1 MKVVRPSNP
10 PRSKFLW
17 TSRAAILTASTFLL
31 GLFLP
36 SLIKGQGPLLL
47 IATSAS
53 QPIQNRRADADN
65 LSRMRNVSMIRR
77 FRKNGLLI
85 PVPVRTRYYYLHA
98 VSRNYR
104 YLRPWAKVFLD
115 RLSRQHYARF
125 RRRLRVTS
133 LIRTVAFQRSL
144 ARRNGNAAAFSGPL
158 RSSHLTGST
167 LDISKH
173 GMAGESISWM
183 RKVLYSLKKNGY
195 LYAIEEFQQPTF
207 HIMVYHR
214 YENYVKR
221 HKAIERK
228 KKNDRPAERIASD
241 NHSSDG

>member
-1 MKVVRPSNP
+1 MRGE
-10 PRSKFLW
+10 
-17 TSRAAILTASTFLL
+17 SRGVSGTAILVASTFLL

-53 QPIQNRRADADN
+53 QPIQNQRADADH

-77 FRKNGLLI
+77 FRKNGLLV

-98 VSRNYR
+98 VSSNYR
-104 YLRPWAKVFLD
+104 YLRPWAKLFLD

-125 RRRLRVTS
+125 RRKLRVTS
-133 LIRTVAFQRSL
+133 LIRTVAFQRAL
-144 ARRNGNAAAFSGPL
+144 ATRNGNAAAFSGPL

-173 GMAGESISWM
+173 GMAGGSISWM
-183 RKVLYSLKKNGY
+183 RKVLYSLRKRGY

-207 HIMVYHR
+207 HIMVYQR
-214 YENYVKR
+214 YESYVKR
-221 HKAIERK
+221 RKAIEKTK
-228 KKNDRPAERIASD
+228 KHDGPTERIASER
-241 NHSSDG
+241 HSSDG

>member
-1 MKVVRPSNP
+1 MKGDSRGVSGRVV
-10 PRSKFLW
+10 L
-17 TSRAAILTASTFLL
+17 IASAFLL
-31 GLFLP
+31 GLFVP

-53 QPIQNRRADADN
+53 QPIQNRRADADH

-77 FRKNGLLI
+77 FRKNGLLV

-104 YLRPWAKVFLD
+104 YLRPWAKLFLD

-125 RRRLRVTS
+125 RRKLRVTS
-133 LIRTVAFQRSL
+133 LIRTVAFQRAL
-144 ARRNGNAAAFSGPL
+144 AGRNSNAAAFSGPL

-173 GMAGESISWM
+173 GMEGESISWM
-183 RKVLYSLKKNGY
+183 RKVLYSLRKHGY

-214 YENYVKR
+214 YESYVEGRKAVNKR
-221 HKAIERK
+221 KTK
-228 KKNDRPAERIASD
+228 DRPTERMASEK
-241 NHSSDG
+241 HSSDG